1 MATET
6 LVLPSGQEV
15 EKGDILGHRASWLP
29 FGLNWFS
36 LSGAT
41 SFLFQWGYLFSLSVG
56 LLVSQW
62 DCLFFFKWGY
72 CFSLSVG
79 ATCFLCQWGCFF
91 SLSVGLLL
99 FSISGATCFSV
110 NGATCVLCQW
120 GYLCSLSFS
129 GIAAVTVMQCVV
141 PLLVGW
147 LVGLEGFV

>member
-15 EKGDILGHRASWLP
+15 EKGDILGHGASWLP

-41 SFLFQWGYLFSLSVG
+41 SFLFQFQWGYLFSLSVG

-79 ATCFLCQWGCFF
+79 LLVF
-91 SLSVGLLL
+91 SV
-99 FSISGATCFSV
+99 SGAT
-110 NGATCVLCQW
+110 
-120 GYLCSLSFS
+120 SF
-129 GIAAVTVMQCVV
+129 QY
-141 PLLVGW
+141 
-147 LVGLEGFV
+147 